1 MATAAAAAPIR
12 WAREYETIY
21 ILRSDVDNA
30 GAEKVV
36 GRAKDVIAR
45 LDGTLTKLDNWGKRK
60 LAYPIQKSSRGIFVY
75 LKYVGYGDLVAELER
90 NLRLLDEVV
99 RFQTVLLEENIDP
112 SAVAVDPEEVQYLH
126 VEEEEDS
133 EDAAHAASGW
143 RRERHVRCRRRR
155 RSRVMQLPRELQR
168 HPPPRQLLQRHPP
181 LRQLLQR
188 HPPPRQR
195 ARSLGMAPRAP
206 RPMPT
211 EAPKQSDAAPQGAAE
226 APAAEAPAAE
236 AAAAEAPAAEAAA
249 AEAAAAEAPAAE
261 APAAEAAAAEAA
273 AAEAPAA
280 EAPAAE
286 AAAADSTDAESDAD
300 KREEG

>member
-60 LAYPIQKSSRGIFVY
+60 LAYPIQKSNRGIFVY

-133 EDAAHAASGW
+133 EDA
-143 RRERHVRCRRRR
+143 
-155 RSRVMQLPRELQR
+155 ELE
-168 HPPPRQLLQRHPP
+168 
-181 LRQLLQR
+181 
-188 HPPPRQR
+188 R

-211 EAPKQSDAAPQGAAE
+211 EAPKQSDAAPRG
-226 APAAEAPAAE
+226 AAEAPAAE

-249 AEAAAAEAPAAE
+249 AEAPAAEAAAAEAPAVEAAAAE
-261 APAAEAAAAEAA
+261 APAAEAAAAEAPVAEAA
-273 AAEAPAA
+273 AAEAPVAEAPSA